1 MQNQGGAKKKNKKK
15 LQRLTGKSGGA
26 VWSTLKLESRFLHRC
41 SFDPVE
47 LWRFVYIFFYSFS
60 PFPPLKERQEQSDK
74 LGRKL
79 FYFILNWDCCFRSK
93 WCWQETHQEQSWL
106 VLFSEVLAGLLKCRS
121 PETNFTSSSGLDV
134 FCALDVKSRLFIS
147 WMGVWVQALRW
158 EQTSGSRGITCYW
171 VKSVL
176 FFFFGLQTGKTFTLK
191 WCLYRC
197 IFGVK
202 CVWVTTGSVG
212 VLQTVRNN
220 FAFICT
226 AFFHMMNAPRCLT
239 LKCDQAEWIFDMFH
253 DRPHIL
259 LFQTS
264 ATSFWAAAV
273 APCSSE
279 LSLHGRR
286 FCSNGNEHTAC
297 GVLD

>member
-1 MQNQGGAKKKNKKK
+1 M
-15 LQRLTGKSGGA
+15 
-26 VWSTLKLESRFLHRC
+26 
-41 SFDPVE
+41 
-47 LWRFVYIFFYSFS
+47 
-60 PFPPLKERQEQSDK
+60 
-74 LGRKL
+74 
-79 FYFILNWDCCFRSK
+79 
-93 WCWQETHQEQSWL
+93 
-106 VLFSEVLAGLLKCRS
+106 LFSEVLAGLLKCRS

-176 FFFFGLQTGKTFTLK
+176 FFFFFFGLQTGKTFTLK

-226 AFFHMMNAPRCLT
+226 AFFHMMNAPQGVWHWNVTRLNEYLICFMTDLTSSSFKRLPLPSGLLQLHHAALNCHYTADDSVPMVMSTQPVGCLIS
-239 LKCDQAEWIFDMFH
+239 LFEAEC
-253 DRPHIL
+253 
-259 LFQTS
+259 S
-264 ATSFWAAAV
+264 AL
-273 APCSSE
+273 CIQ
-279 LSLHGRR
+279 LSLI
-286 FCSNGNEHTAC
+286 
-297 GVLD
+297 

>member
-1 MQNQGGAKKKNKKK
+1 MQNQGGAKKKKKK

-41 SFDPVE
+41 SFDPVK

-176 FFFFGLQTGKTFTLK
+176 FFFFFLACKQVRLLLWNGAYIDVYLVWNVFEWRLEAWGCYKLCVITLRLSVLLFFTWWMHLRVFDTEMWPGWMNIWYVSWQTSHPPLSNVCHFLLGCCSCTMQLWT
-191 WCLYRC
+191 
-197 IFGVK
+197 
-202 CVWVTTGSVG
+202 VTTR
-212 VLQTVRNN
+212 QM
-220 FAFICT
+220 I
-226 AFFHMMNAPRCLT
+226 
-239 LKCDQAEWIFDMFH
+239 
-253 DRPHIL
+253 
-259 LFQTS
+259 LFQ
-264 ATSFWAAAV
+264 W
-273 APCSSE
+273 
-279 LSLHGRR
+279 
-286 FCSNGNEHTAC
+286 
-297 GVLD
+297 